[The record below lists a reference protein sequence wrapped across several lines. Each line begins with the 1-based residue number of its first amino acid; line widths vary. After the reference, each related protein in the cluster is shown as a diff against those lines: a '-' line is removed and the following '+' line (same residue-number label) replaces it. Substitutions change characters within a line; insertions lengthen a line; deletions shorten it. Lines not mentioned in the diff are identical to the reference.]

1 MHKFSMITEFLKIES
16 ASFYLNYLF
25 NNEKKNFNLT

>member
-1 MHKFSMITEFLKIES
+1 MIIEFLKIELV
-16 ASFYLNYLF
+16 SFYLNYLF